1 MNNRS
6 YQKSFEHLE
15 NLHQQMKAVLE
26 WKKFKVEERDRNPSL
41 RLPFYDTSVG
51 QLADLK
57 SKFFSNSIRLRNDL
71 EEKKVKL
78 PDDHRH
84 QLINKLTTL
93 EKQAHYLGS
102 HIRVL

>member
-1 MNNRS
+1 MKMQS

-15 NLHQQMKAVLE
+15 NLHRQMKAVLE
-26 WKKFKVEERDRNPSL
+26 WKKFKIEERNINPSL

-71 EEKKVKL
+71 EEKHHKL
-78 PDDHRH
+78 PDERKH

-102 HIRVL
+102 NIRVL